1 MVAAVVWLP
10 FQELVYRPFLWF
22 DHLVARVAFDTR
34 AQRYKIVNISES
46 KTLKSQIFQQ
56 INRSKAS
63 AQAQLLT
70 DKLKRVQ
77 SVAGVE
83 NPINTEFVDT
93 TLVNWNF
100 IDEKPNENLNLEIPV
115 LTGNEVETIFME
127 ALEGDPTS
135 KIMKV
140 LVDMQA
146 EIRQLKSS
154 LAAATKK

>member
-1 MVAAVVWLP
+1 M
-10 FQELVYRPFLWF
+10 
-22 DHLVARVAFDTR
+22 
-34 AQRYKIVNISES
+34 
-46 KTLKSQIFQQ
+46 
-56 INRSKAS
+56 
-63 AQAQLLT
+63 
-70 DKLKRVQ
+70 KRVP
-77 SVAGVE
+77 SAGVE
-83 NPINTEFVDT
+83 NPINTEFVDN

-115 LTGNEVETIFME
+115 LTENEVETIFME

-154 LAAATKK
+154 LAAATTKK

>member
-1 MVAAVVWLP
+1 M
-10 FQELVYRPFLWF
+10 
-22 DHLVARVAFDTR
+22 
-34 AQRYKIVNISES
+34 
-46 KTLKSQIFQQ
+46 
-56 INRSKAS
+56 
-63 AQAQLLT
+63 
-70 DKLKRVQ
+70 
-77 SVAGVE
+77 E
-83 NPINTEFVDT
+83 NPINTEFVDN